1 MIIDIHTHTFPD
13 PLAERALAQLTGR
26 AQVSAYTDGTN
37 AGLCAAMARA
47 GIDRAA
53 VMPVAT
59 KPSQVRVINAWAAEV
74 NAQFSQLTC
83 FGVLHP
89 DAEGWEAEVAQ
100 LVADGI
106 RGVKLHP
113 DYQGFFV
120 DEPRLLPLYRA
131 MADAGLLLLLHAGVD
146 IGLPPP
152 PHCPPDGLA
161 RVLDAVPGL
170 TVIAAHMGG
179 YAQWDAVEQYLVG
192 RDVYLETSYS
202 LTTGG
207 RAADAPV
214 FPRLTP
220 AQALRIIRAHGADRI
235 LFGSD
240 SPWTDQAQAL
250 ADLRALPLT
259 ADELAAILGGNAAR
273 VLGIIGP

>member
-1 MIIDIHTHTFPD
+1 MIIDIHAHTFPD
-13 PLAERALAQLTGR
+13 PLAERALAQLTAR
-26 AQVSAYTDGTN
+26 AQVPAYTDGTN

-59 KPSQVRVINAWAAEV
+59 KPAQVRVINAWAAEV
-74 NAQFSQLTC
+74 NAQYPALIC

-89 DAEGWEAEVAQ
+89 DAEDWAAEIERLAV
-100 LVADGI
+100 DGI

-113 DYQGFFV
+113 DYQGFV
-120 DEPRLLPLYRA
+120 IDEARLLPMYRA
-131 MADAGLLLLLHAGVD
+131 MAAAGLILLTHAGVD

-152 PHCPPDGLA
+152 PHCPPERLA

-179 YAQWDAVEQYLVG
+179 YAQWDDVEQYLVG

-207 RAADAPV
+207 RASAGADE
-214 FPRLTP
+214 FPRLSP
-220 AQALRIIRAHGADRI
+220 EQMLRIIRAHGAGRI

-240 SPWTDQAQAL
+240 SPWTNQAQAL
-250 ADLRALPLT
+250 ADLRALPLA
-259 ADELAAILGGNAAR
+259 ADKLTGILGGNAAR
-273 VLGIIGP
+273 LLGL